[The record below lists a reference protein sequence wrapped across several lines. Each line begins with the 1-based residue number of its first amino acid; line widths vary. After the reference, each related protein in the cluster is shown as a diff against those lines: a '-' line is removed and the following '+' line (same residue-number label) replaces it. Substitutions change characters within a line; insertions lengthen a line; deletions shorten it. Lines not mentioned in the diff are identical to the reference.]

1 MKNHWTTW
9 AVLTAFLLP
18 CFFLHGQNDIDLT
31 FARQKIGEAIQK
43 RSLPDLPVRFELDV
57 DLPLEGYRI
66 EPGPGGVTI
75 YGGDGKG
82 MLYGGLEVAEQLE
95 LNRQI
100 KATAGKPYLAKRGFK
115 FNIPLDAR
123 TPSYDDSG
131 DAAQKNILEMWNFA
145 FWQEFLDELTIHR
158 YNTLTLWN
166 PHPFPSMIKMEDY
179 PDVALDDVKVTTLS
193 PVGRENEWGDPQLVT
208 TNVMENLRT
217 VKQLSIE
224 EKISFWQSVMQLAT
238 SRGIDLYFITWNI
251 CPNSVANPVEPFH
264 KTFGIK
270 LWDEKPGKYGISHQM
285 NNPKTIAYYRAAVK
299 TFLLTYPHVKG
310 IGVTAGEYMPPTWD
324 GYNREQWLWET
335 YGLGILD
342 VKELQPEREVPFI
355 HRVWYSDM
363 DQIMKYWKQYPDPFE
378 VSFKYAKARLY
389 AAPEPPFAQAHLK
402 EMAPYGLKSWWNLR
416 NDDIFVYRW
425 GDADY
430 VRKFLKYF
438 PKDETAGYYYGS
450 DGYVWGREFI
460 SKHPELAG
468 QLEIKKHWYNTMLWG
483 RLGYHP
489 DLPKSF
495 FIQKIQHH
503 YPEVPAEALHD
514 VWQTASTI
522 IPQVNT
528 FHWRNWD
535 HMWSPEA
542 CLSRPVLGGFRE
554 VTDFIDNP
562 TMEGSNLQNPRAYVR
577 GVVAKEES
585 EKTSPLDFALQLR
598 ATSAAS
604 ISDAETLRQ
613 TEDLR
618 PETMALLDDITAMG
632 HLGNYY
638 AVKIEAAVALAFYLE
653 KQGEEH
659 KREAIKLLEKALEHW
674 LKYAAV
680 STKNYRPQMLARTN
694 LLDWKALVNEVKED
708 ISKTRQLKVW

>member
-1 MKNHWTTW
+1 MKNHWINW
-9 AVLTAFLLP
+9 AVLVVFLLP
-18 CFFLHGQNDIDLT
+18 CCLLPAQDDIDLS
-31 FARQKIGEAIQK
+31 FARQKISEAIQK
-43 RSLPDLPVRFELDV
+43 RSLPDLPIQFELDT
-57 DLPLEGYRI
+57 DLPIEGYRI
-66 EPGPGGVTI
+66 EPGAGGVMI
-75 YGGDGKG
+75 YGGDGRG
-82 MLYGGLEVAEQLE
+82 LLYGGLDVAEQLE

-100 KATAGKPYLAKRGFK
+100 KATVGKPYLAKRGLK

-131 DAAQKNILEMWNFA
+131 DAAQKNILEMWNFE
-145 FWQEFLDELTIHR
+145 FWQEFLDDMALHR

-166 PHPFPSMIKMEDY
+166 PHPFPSMIKMEEY
-179 PDVALDDVKVTTLS
+179 PDVALSDVKVTRLS
-193 PVGRENEWGDPQLVT
+193 PLGRENEWGDPQLVT
-208 TNVMENLRT
+208 TNVMENLKT
-217 VKQLSIE
+217 VKEISID
-224 EKISFWQSVMQLAT
+224 EKVAFWQSVMKLAK
-238 SRGIDLYFITWNI
+238 SRGIDIYFITWNI

-299 TFLLTYPHVKG
+299 AFLLTYPEVKG

-342 VKELQPEREVPFI
+342 AKEVQPDREVPFI

-389 AAPEPPFAQAHLK
+389 SSPEPPFAKAHLK
-402 EMAPYGLKSWWNLR
+402 EMEPYRLKSWWNLR

-438 PKDETAGYYYGS
+438 PKDQTAGYYYGS

-460 SKHPELAG
+460 SKDPQLSG
-468 QLEIKKHWYNTMLWG
+468 QLEVKKHWYNTMLWG
-483 RLGYHP
+483 RLGYNP
-489 DLPKSF
+489 DLSRTF
-495 FIQKIQHH
+495 FIQKIQQH
-503 YPEVPAEALHD
+503 YPEVSGKKLHD
-514 VWQTASTI
+514 LWQTASTI

-528 FHWRNWD
+528 FHWRDWD

-577 GVVAKEES
+577 NVIAKKES
-585 EKTSPLDFALQLR
+585 DKISPLDFAQQLR
-598 ATSAAS
+598 LAADVS
-604 ISDAETLRQ
+604 ISGAKAMKSPRDLSAETS
-613 TEDLR
+613 T
-618 PETMALLDDITAMG
+618 LLDDITAIG

-653 KQGEEH
+653 EQGNEH
-659 KREAIKLLEKALEHW
+659 KEEAIALLEKALEHW

-680 STKNYRPQMLARTN
+680 STKNYQPQMLARTN

-708 ISKTRQLKVW
+708 ISKAKKLEY